1 MADTCDTKHGT
12 GIHPETSLTK
22 SHEFLVQFGILLLLF
37 KNSFLDAQNSW
48 VLLTAPNTLSSDCKR
63 QGMVVYNKMTKKQT
77 LTQFFYQYLAISKK
91 KRVPRKDLFLP
102 QSWFSEQN
110 NAKGNTSLNS
120 CLQTYHFPLNH
131 DVMGE
136 SSGLLRVAIDL
147 HHPKNTS
154 LRKIPIPHCIA
165 NPQLQRISEKNR
177 IFLMICS

>member
-1 MADTCDTKHGT
+1 M
-12 GIHPETSLTK
+12 
-22 SHEFLVQFGILLLLF
+22 
-37 KNSFLDAQNSW
+37 SFLFNLEFSCSYSRI
-48 VLLTAPNTLSSDCKR
+48 LSLMRKTLSLMRCI
-63 QGMVVYNKMTKKQT
+63 QKMTKKQT

-91 KRVPRKDLFLP
+91 KRVPRKDLVLP

-110 NAKGNTSLNS
+110 NASSKGNTSLNS

-131 DVMGE
+131 DIMGG

-177 IFLMICS
+177 MFVMICS